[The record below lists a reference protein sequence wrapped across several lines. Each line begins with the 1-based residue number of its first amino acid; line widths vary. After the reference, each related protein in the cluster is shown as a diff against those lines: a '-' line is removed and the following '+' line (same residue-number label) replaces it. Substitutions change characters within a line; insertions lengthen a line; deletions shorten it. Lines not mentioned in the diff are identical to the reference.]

1 MGCTPSRDIHS
12 IEEYGYT
19 GEIKFVDDEVLMQGS
34 GRQENEDG
42 SVYTGKFKNNL
53 YHGYGIMQYFT
64 TNESHAEDPVSYQ
77 GTWKNGSKVGKGKIT
92 YYDGSYYYGTFN
104 YDKIHGKGIYVFADG
119 HKYIGD
125 FFNETIQGKGKLY
138 DKYDNIVYLGE
149 FFNDKYHGKGTL
161 YVDNVRHYTGNFVNG
176 LFHGEG
182 KLYDCEGY
190 FIQRGYFE
198 NGVLVE
204 NNIAIADIVE
214 YDENNPEIPYA
225 EAYISTDVENNNISN
240 NSIYQEYRT
249 SSYIF

>member
-1 MGCTPSRDIHS
+1 MKVLYFHQHFSTPKGS
-12 IEEYGYT
+12 IGNRSFWMSKQL
-19 GEIKFVDDEVLMQGS
+19 IKS
-34 GRQENEDG
+34 
-42 SVYTGKFKNNL
+42 
-53 YHGYGIMQYFT
+53 
-64 TNESHAEDPVSYQ
+64 
-77 GTWKNGSKVGKGKIT
+77 
-92 YYDGSYYYGTFN
+92 
-104 YDKIHGKGIYVFADG
+104 G
-119 HKYIGD
+119 HKVC
-125 FFNETIQGKGKLY
+125 
-138 DKYDNIVYLGE
+138 IVCGRAAGSDSGL
-149 FFNDKYHGKGTL
+149 
-161 YVDNVRHYTGNFVNG
+161 TGNFVNG